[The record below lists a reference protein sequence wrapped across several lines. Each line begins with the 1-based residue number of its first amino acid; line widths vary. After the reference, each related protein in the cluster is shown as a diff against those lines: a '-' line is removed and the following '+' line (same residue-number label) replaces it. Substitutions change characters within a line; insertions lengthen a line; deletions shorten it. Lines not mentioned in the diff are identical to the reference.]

1 MLANSPFIQ
10 HSSSSIQHFPPMLAN
25 SLFILHSSFFIP
37 HFPLAFTWPIKLQYF
52 SGLVALAL
60 FAALGTVVVLLGMW
74 SMAGMGP
81 GRKWTAIG
89 VRLAVLLLF
98 ILILGGIRWQKQVRD
113 VEVMVLQDQS
123 DSVYRTDDWPGKTD
137 TGPAHRELDAAV
149 NDYLRQLAVDPTKKS
164 DDRIGLIT
172 FKDYVQVVAMPNKEL
187 RLDSRG
193 TPPKGQ
199 GTNIAAAIQLA
210 LATMSPDAMHRF
222 VLISDGNPNLGDT
235 EAAINA
241 AVAQHVP
248 IDVMPLH
255 YDVQNDVSVARFV
268 APSWK
273 REGEAFNLSV
283 VIQNTNPVPV
293 TGKLRVS
300 ERYPDHDDDLELEP
314 GTPHPKERT
323 VTIPAGEKMNET
335 VHVPPTYQGGVH
347 RFHAVFTPDN
357 PATGGVTTSIPGSTT
372 KRSGGVNAIE
382 DNDSM
387 EAFTF
392 VKGKG
397 QVLYVDNTGSPG
409 APDNPGLLLARAMA
423 GLANDPAH
431 KGEGINL
438 KTITIDQVP
447 NNVVELQ
454 NYDAVIL
461 NNVPLGAV
469 IDKDSAG
476 VEHAIGL
483 SSAQDAMLRT
493 YVHDM
498 GGGLVMIG
506 GPDTFGAGSWGG
518 SEVEKIL
525 PVDMDIPA
533 QRQVGKGALVMVMH
547 SCEMPQG
554 NYWGEQCALKAVEA
568 LSARDE
574 VGVISYGWNN
584 NGQGIGGAQ
593 WDYPLASV
601 GNRDRVTAAI
611 KKMQLGDMPSF
622 DDAMN
627 LAINGVAGGPSLAKS
642 DARHKHIIIISDG
655 DPQAPVAAIMQQCK
669 QFKISVSTVTV
680 FPHGGGAGSNGRL
693 PPVMDD
699 IPKNAW
705 PGGKAF
711 GPIED
716 NPSQL
721 PQIFI
726 KQASIVKRS
735 LIHEDE
741 NGMPLTVR
749 DPADDMIKGIPNP
762 PPVFG
767 IVLTSRKNDPK
778 VEMPLSTGKMND
790 PVLAHW
796 QTGLGKSAVWTS
808 DAHNKW
814 ARLWVGSPDYSK
826 LWAQVIRGVSR
837 PPMSG
842 DFDVRVNVVGGKGE
856 VIVEALDKDAGA
868 LNFLNF
874 TGTVAGGTNLKDPPQ
889 ELRLIQ
895 IGPGTYKATFDGRG
909 EGAYVVAL
917 NYRGQKQSGFVM
929 GGTVVNTSPEASDLK
944 SNEVMLE
951 HIRAAT
957 GGRMLD
963 PFEPKDVDL
972 FDRAGLIAGTAPLPV
987 WDLLLP
993 FLVALIIIDVAVRR
1007 IAWDWQSTK
1016 RMVIAAADRVLAFS
1030 AVRKVET
1037 RQSLDALRGVRDKV
1051 AETHYGVTSAPG
1063 GTPTTRPSGPP
1074 PLSRPDPSAKF
1085 VAKGGVEGDITQV
1098 VGGATDKPI
1107 PPAPKKIEPKG
1118 GSGAGGHIGGL
1129 MAAKKRAQQQIKEKE
1144 QGEQPP
1150 S

>member
-1 MLANSPFIQ
+1 MI
-10 HSSSSIQHFPPMLAN
+10 MLAN
-25 SLFILHSSFFIP
+25 SLSILHPSSTGLCL
-37 HFPLAFTWPIKLQYF
+37 PLAFTWPIRLQYF
-52 SGLVALAL
+52 SGLAALAL
-60 FAALGTVVVLLGMW
+60 FASLGTLVVLMGIW

-98 ILILGGIRWQKQVRD
+98 ILILGGVRWQKQVRD

-123 DSVYRTDDWPGKTD
+123 DSVYRTADWPGKFESD
-137 TGPAHRELDAAV
+137 AAHHRELDAAV
-149 NDYLRQLAVDPTKKS
+149 NDYLRQIAVDPTKKS
-164 DDRIGLIT
+164 DDRIGLIA

-193 TPPKGQ
+193 TPPRGQ

-210 LATMSPDAMHRF
+210 LATMSPDAMHRL
-222 VLISDGNPNLGDT
+222 VLISDFNPNLGDT

-248 IDVMPLH
+248 IDVMPLR
-255 YDVQNDVSVARFV
+255 YDVQNDTSVERFV

-273 REGEAFNLSV
+273 REGEAFSLSV
-283 VIQNTNPVPV
+283 VLRNTNPVPV

-300 ERYPDHDDDLELEP
+300 ERFPDHDDDLELEP
-314 GTPHPKERT
+314 GTAHPKERVIT
-323 VTIPAGEKMNET
+323 LQPGLHAESVR
-335 VHVPPTYQGGVH
+335 VPPTYQGGVH
-347 RFHAVFTPDN
+347 RFHAVFTPDA
-357 PATGGVTTSIPGSTT
+357 PGTGGVTASIPGSTGSPQGGST
-372 KRSGGVNAIE
+372 TQGSGGFNAIE

-387 EAFTF
+387 DAFTF

-397 QVLYVDNTGSPG
+397 QVLYVDNTGLPG
-409 APDNPGLLLARAMA
+409 GNNPGSMLAKAMA
-423 GLANDPAH
+423 GLASDPSQ

-438 KTITIDQVP
+438 RTISIDQFP
-447 NNVVELQ
+447 TNVVELQ

-461 NNVPLGAV
+461 NNVPRGAV
-469 IDKDSAG
+469 VEKDDAG
-476 VEHAIGL
+476 VEHAVGL
-483 SSAQDAMLRT
+483 SSNQDAMLRT
-493 YVHDM
+493 YVHDN

-506 GPDTFGAGSWGG
+506 GPDTFGAGGWGG
-518 SEVEKIL
+518 SEIEKIL
-525 PVDMDIPA
+525 PVEMDIPA

-547 SCEMPQG
+547 SCEMPEG

-574 VGVISYGWNN
+574 VGVISYGWGNN
-584 NGQGIGGAQ
+584 NNQGIGGAQ
-593 WDYPLASV
+593 WDYPLAGV
-601 GNRDRVTAAI
+601 GDRSRVTAAI

-627 LAINGVAGGPSLAKS
+627 LAINGVAGGPSLSRS

-655 DPQAPVAAIMQQCK
+655 DPNPPIAAIMQQCK

-680 FPHGGGAGSNGRL
+680 FPHGGGAGDNGKL

-749 DPADDMIKGIPNP
+749 DAADDMVKGIARFQ
-762 PPVFG
+762 PVYG
-767 IVLTSRKNDPK
+767 MVLTSRKNDPK

-790 PVLAHW
+790 PILAHW

-814 ARLWVGSPDYSK
+814 ARDWVGSPDYAK
-826 LWAQVIRGVSR
+826 LWAQIIRGVSR

-842 DFDVRVNVVGGKGE
+842 DFDVRVNVVGGKGQ

-874 TGTVAGGTNLKDPPQ
+874 TGTVAGGTNLRDPPQ

-895 IGPGTYKATFDGRG
+895 VGPGTYKADFDGRG
-909 EGAYVVAL
+909 EGSYVVAL
-917 NYRGQKQSGFVM
+917 NYRGHKQSGFVM
-929 GGTVVNTSPEASDLK
+929 GGTVVNSSPEASDLK

-957 GGRMLD
+957 GGRLLEPFD
-963 PFEPKDVDL
+963 PKGIEL
-972 FDRAGLIAGTAPLPV
+972 FDRAGLVAGTAPLPV

-993 FLVALIIIDVAVRR
+993 FLVALIIVDVAVRR

-1016 RMVIAAADRVLAFS
+1016 RMAIAAADRVLAFS

-1051 AETHYGVTSAPG
+1051 AETHYGASAGSAAPPRTPG
-1063 GTPTTRPSGPP
+1063 SPP
-1074 PLSRPDPSAKF
+1074 AFRPDPKAKF

-1107 PPAPKKIEPKG
+1107 PPPPKKIEPKG

-1144 QGEQPP
+1144 QGEPPP